1 VKEIMLKRLAR
12 KIFARN
18 VLYYP
23 GCLINFYSKD
33 LNENYLEIL
42 KKLGINVVQ
51 IPEFICCGSPVLNAG
66 YKTEYE
72 KLREKNLKLFDKYGI
87 GTIITPCPACYKML
101 SKEYNLAKE
110 GIEVKHITQ
119 VLAENLHKIKDI
131 FRKEKNMP
139 EITYHDP
146 CHLGRHCGIYDEP
159 RKVLM
164 AAGFNLKEFKKNKAN
179 AECCGAGSGVRANF
193 PETARKV
200 AQKRL
205 KDCKT
210 KILVTTC
217 PLCYLHLK
225 DTADAEKNV
234 DVMEL
239 SQLMK
244 DAI

>member
-1 VKEIMLKRLAR
+1 MIKGALR
-12 KIFARN
+12 KLFARN

-23 GCLINFYSKD
+23 GCLIGHYAIE
-33 LNENYLEIL
+33 LNDNYKEIL
-42 KKLGINVVQ
+42 KKIGINFLQ
-51 IPEFICCGSPVLNAG
+51 IDEFSCCGSPVLNAG
-66 YKTEYE
+66 YKDEFE
-72 KLREKNLKLFDKYGI
+72 RLKEKNISLFDKYGV

-101 SKEYNLAKE
+101 KDDYNLKKE

-119 VLAENLHKIKDI
+119 VLAENISKIKDI
-131 FRKEKNMP
+131 FKKEKGMP

-146 CHLGRHCGIYDEP
+146 CHLGRQSKIYDEP
-159 RKVLM
+159 RKALI
-164 AAGFNLKEFKKNKAN
+164 AAGFKLVEFDKCKEN
-179 AECCGAGSGVRANF
+179 AECCGAGSGVKANF
-193 PETARKV
+193 PETAKKV

-210 KILVTTC
+210 SLLVTTC

-225 DTADAEKNV
+225 EVADGEKKV
-234 DVMEL
+234 EVMEL

>member
-1 VKEIMLKRLAR
+1 MLKRLAR

-23 GCLINFYSKD
+23 GCLIGQYAKD
-33 LNENYLEIL
+33 LNENYKIIL
-42 KKLGINVVQ
+42 NKLGINFIQ
-51 IPEFICCGSPVLNAG
+51 LEEFVCCGSPVLNAG
-66 YKTEYE
+66 YKAEYE
-72 KLREKNLKLFDKYGI
+72 ELKEKNIQLFDKYGI
-87 GTIITPCPACYKML
+87 GTIITPCPACFKML
-101 SKEYNLAKE
+101 TQDYKLSAE

-131 FRKEKNMP
+131 FKKEKGMP

-159 RKVLM
+159 RKVIM
-164 AAGFNLKEFKKNKAN
+164 AAGFKLKEFRKSKGD
-179 AECCGAGSGVRANF
+179 AECCGAGGGVKANF
-193 PETARKV
+193 PETANKIS
-200 AQKRL
+200 QKRIR
-205 KDCKT
+205 DCKT
-210 KILVTTC
+210 KLLVTTC

-225 DTADAEKNV
+225 ETADAEKKV

-244 DAI
+244 DAL